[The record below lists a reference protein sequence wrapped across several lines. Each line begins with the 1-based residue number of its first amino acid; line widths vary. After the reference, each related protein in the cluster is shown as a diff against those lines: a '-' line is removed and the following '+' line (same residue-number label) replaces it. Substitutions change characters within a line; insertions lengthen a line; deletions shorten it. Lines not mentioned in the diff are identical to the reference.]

1 MSELEDAELRASA
14 AIDEVRH
21 VLTQA
26 GLSFVDPPPFAMGKG
41 VAVGWSEDHFAM
53 LSVGMFAEQQFNIT
67 YGVLRNITQN
77 REAAL
82 EYCNLHNQNLAAYPV
97 YLHDAANGWDILQQ
111 NVLPMQV
118 LRDAPQFVVGYFLS
132 GSSEIIDTL
141 RATAVDRGVG
151 GEPYRWSED
160 DVGRLLA
167 KSLF

>member
-1 MSELEDAELRASA
+1 VSELDDAERQA
-14 AIDEVRH
+14 ALAIEEVSR

-26 GLSFVDPPPFAMGKG
+26 GLSYVDPPPFTMGKG
-41 VAVGWSEDHFAM
+41 VAVGWSEDHYAM
-53 LSVGMFAEQQFNIT
+53 LSVGMFAEQQLNIT
-67 YGVLRNITQN
+67 YGVLRNIDQN

-82 EYCNLHNQNLAAYPV
+82 EYCNLHNQSVAAYPV

-118 LRDAPQFVVGYFLS
+118 LRDAPQFVIGYYLS
-132 GSSEIIDTL
+132 GSSEVVDSL
-141 RATAVDRGVG
+141 RTAAVERGLG
-151 GEPYRWSED
+151 GQPYRWGEE